1 MNLFE
6 LFTDVQRQ
14 LRERRMANDPGWAQL
29 WQMVARA
36 YGEGKISDAE
46 HDTLLSAMA

>member
-6 LFTDVQRQ
+6 LFADVERQ
-14 LRERRMANDPGWAQL
+14 LRERRIPGDPGWAQL
-29 WQMVARA
+29 WTMVAKA

-46 HDTLLSAMA
+46 HDTLLSAMD